1 MSPGPEQAAV
11 LFERAGAH
19 VALVTINRPAARN
32 AVNGAVAQGMEA
44 AVRETEADPAIRAVV
59 LTGAGDAAFCAG
71 ADLKEVSAG
80 GGAALWTE
88 GGGFAGFVFAPRT
101 KLWIAAVNGAALAGG
116 TEIALACD
124 LVVAAESA
132 SFGLPEV
139 KRGLIA
145 AAGGL
150 YRLPRALPRAIA
162 LELIATGGR
171 IDARRAASVRH
182 GQPPRPGGGGGTL
195 RSDGACGNGLR
206 ERADRR
212 AGEPPGR
219 PPRGGTRGRRAQ
231 APVRGGPDA
240 RDANRGLPRRPPRF
254 HRKAP
259 AGLARTLMER
269 TGAPAGPAGEEAGSR
284 PRLPSA

>member
-1 MSPGPEQAAV
+1 MEMPMSPGSEQAAV

-171 IDARRAASVRH
+171 IDARRAHHFGMVNRLAPAAAAARSEAMALAEMVCENAPIAVRESL
-182 GQPPRPGGGGGTL
+182 QV
-195 RSDGACGNGLR
+195 A
-206 ERADRR
+206 RR
-212 AGEPPGR
+212 AAELEDAELRRLSEEARTRVTQTEDYREGPRAFIEKR
-219 PPRGGTRGRRAQ
+219 PPVWRGR
-231 APVRGGPDA
+231 
-240 RDANRGLPRRPPRF
+240 
-254 HRKAP
+254 
-259 AGLARTLMER
+259 
-269 TGAPAGPAGEEAGSR
+269 
-284 PRLPSA
+284 

>member
-1 MSPGPEQAAV
+1 MEARVSPEPEPAV

-19 VALVTINRPAARN
+19 VALVTINRPAVRN
-32 AVNGAVAQGMEA
+32 AVNAAVAQA
-44 AVRETEADPAIRAVV
+44 LDAIVRQTEADPEIWAVV
-59 LTGAGDAAFCAG
+59 LTGAGEAAFCAG

-80 GGAALWTE
+80 AGAALWTE

-171 IDARRAASVRH
+171 IDARRAHHFGMVNRLAPAAAARSEAMALAEMVCENAPIAVRESL
-182 GQPPRPGGGGGTL
+182 QV
-195 RSDGACGNGLR
+195 A
-206 ERADRR
+206 RR
-212 AGEPPGR
+212 AVELEDAELRRLSEEARTRVMQTEDYREGPRAFIEKR
-219 PPRGGTRGRRAQ
+219 PPVWRGR
-231 APVRGGPDA
+231 
-240 RDANRGLPRRPPRF
+240 
-254 HRKAP
+254 
-259 AGLARTLMER
+259 
-269 TGAPAGPAGEEAGSR
+269 
-284 PRLPSA
+284 

>member
-1 MSPGPEQAAV
+1 MSPEPEPAV

-19 VALVTINRPAARN
+19 VALVTFNRPAARN
-32 AVNGAVAQGMEA
+32 AVNAAVAQA
-44 AVRETEADPAIRAVV
+44 LDAIVRQTEADPEIWAVV
-59 LTGAGDAAFCAG
+59 LTGAGEAAFCAG

-80 GGAALWTE
+80 AGAALWTE

-171 IDARRAASVRH
+171 IDARRAHHFGMVNRLAPAAAARSEAMALAEMVCENAPVAVRESL
-182 GQPPRPGGGGGTL
+182 QV
-195 RSDGACGNGLR
+195 A
-206 ERADRR
+206 RR
-212 AGEPPGR
+212 AAELEDAELRRLSEGARTRVMQTEDYREGPRAFIEKR
-219 PPRGGTRGRRAQ
+219 PPVWRGR
-231 APVRGGPDA
+231 
-240 RDANRGLPRRPPRF
+240 
-254 HRKAP
+254 
-259 AGLARTLMER
+259 
-269 TGAPAGPAGEEAGSR
+269 
-284 PRLPSA
+284 